1 MGEGIGWDHSPFP
14 ASGAHGRRGALR
26 EPWIAALDAANETR
40 EACGAPISPPALRLP
55 RVGQSV
61 ARKSMGEGIG
71 WDHSPFPASE
81 AVGARGERSLP
92 VTAHTTTT
100 GGGSTTIGMLCAS
113 VLGPEE
119 PGPVSLSEAVLPEA
133 EGSVG

>member
-1 MGEGIGWDHSPFP
+1 MEGIGWGHSPIP
-14 ASGAHGRRGALR
+14 ASGALRRRGALN
-26 EPWIAALDAANETR
+26 ESCIVALDAANETR
-40 EACGAPISPPALRLP
+40 EARGAPSSPPALRLLP
-55 RVGQSV
+55 VGQWV
-61 ARKSMGEGIG
+61 ARGSMVEGIG
-71 WDHSPFPASE
+71 WLHLPIPASE

-100 GGGSTTIGMLCAS
+100 GGGSSTIGTPCAS